1 MPAPVDHDFW
11 DGKRVL
17 LSGHTG
23 FKGGWLAL
31 WLTSMGARVFGLA
44 LPTDTSPSFY
54 AVANVADVVPGGIG
68 DLRQP
73 ADVVAAVRAAN
84 PEIVIHLAAQSLL
97 LASLR
102 EPAATFATNVMGT
115 VNLLD
120 ALREAPDLRAVLV
133 ITTDKVYQNSNSGRS
148 FREDDPI
155 GGYDPYS
162 ASKSAAELATS
173 AYAHSFFEPRGVAVA
188 TARGGNVIGG
198 GDFAVDRIVPDVYRA
213 MKSGREL
220 VLRHPNATRPWQHVL
235 DCLFGY
241 LLYAQSLAQRSGIP
255 RALNF
260 GPADDAS
267 ASVTA
272 LVEAM
277 QTAFGRKPQWRLDN
291 PSAISLEM
299 QKLVLDSALARQTLG
314 WQNRLIGP
322 AAVRATAEWYLAFD
336 RGDDMSAYTLA
347 TIDDYRRS

>member
-17 LSGHTG
+17 LTGHTG

-54 AVANVADVVPGGIG
+54 ALTNVADVVPGGIG

-133 ITTDKVYQNSNSGRS
+133 ITSDKVYQNSNSGRS
-148 FREDDPI
+148 FREEDPI

-198 GDFAVDRIVPDVYRA
+198 GDFAIDRIVPDVYRA
-213 MKSGREL
+213 MKSGQEL

-267 ASVTA
+267 ASVAA

-277 QTAFGRKPQWRLDN
+277 QTAFGRKPQWLLDN
-291 PSAISLEM
+291 PSGISLEM

>member
-1 MPAPVDHDFW
+1 
-11 DGKRVL
+11 
-17 LSGHTG
+17 
-23 FKGGWLAL
+23 
-31 WLTSMGARVFGLA
+31 
-44 LPTDTSPSFY
+44 
-54 AVANVADVVPGGIG
+54 
-68 DLRQP
+68 
-73 ADVVAAVRAAN
+73 
-84 PEIVIHLAAQSLL
+84 
-97 LASLR
+97 
-102 EPAATFATNVMGT
+102 MGT

-162 ASKSAAELATS
+162 ASKSAVELATS

-198 GDFAVDRIVPDVYRA
+198 GDFAIDRIVPDVYRA

-299 QKLVLDSALARQTLG
+299 QKLMLDSALARQTLG
-314 WQNRLIGP
+314 WQSRLIGP
-322 AAVRATAEWYLAFD
+322 AAVRATADWYLAFD

-347 TIDDYRRS
+347 TIDNYRRS

>member
-17 LSGHTG
+17 LTGHTG

-54 AVANVADVVPGGIG
+54 ALTNVADVVPGGIG

-198 GDFAVDRIVPDVYRA
+198 GDFATDRIVPDVYRA
-213 MKSGREL
+213 MKSGQEL

-267 ASVTA
+267 ASVVA

-277 QTAFGRKPQWRLDN
+277 QTAFGRKPQWRLEN

>member
-17 LSGHTG
+17 LTGHTG

-54 AVANVADVVPGGIG
+54 ALTNVADVVPGGIG

-198 GDFAVDRIVPDVYRA
+198 GDFATDRIVPDVYRA
-213 MKSGREL
+213 MKSGQEL

-267 ASVTA
+267 ASVVA

-277 QTAFGRKPQWRLDN
+277 QTAFGRKPQWRLEN

-347 TIDDYRRS
+347 TIDDYHRS